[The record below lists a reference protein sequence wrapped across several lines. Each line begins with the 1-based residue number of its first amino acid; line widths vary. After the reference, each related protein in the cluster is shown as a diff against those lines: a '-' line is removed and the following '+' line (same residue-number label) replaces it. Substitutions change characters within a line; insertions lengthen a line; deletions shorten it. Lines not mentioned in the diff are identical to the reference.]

1 MENSPVPPQQL
12 NIEIAEKEAEGI
24 YSNLAFISHSPSEFV
39 IDFARMLPGVPKA
52 KVYSR
57 IVTTPQHAKML
68 LGALED
74 NIKKFEAQFGA
85 IKTYGPDD
93 KNIGFRMGDKPAC
106 K

>member
-1 MENSPVPPQQL
+1 MENQPVPPQQL

-85 IKTYGPDD
+85 IKTYGPDE
-93 KNIGFRMGDKPAC
+93 KGIGFKIGDKTNG